1 MPSAEHVTPAPSLF
15 RNLPDRDWVEFGE
28 GDRFDAKKVTEWLDL
43 KKSDVSRI
51 TDVAQTSVRWDSAMP
66 GIMRDRLEEI
76 AVVINSVAQVFDGD
90 SAKTALWFRTR
101 NPMLGDV
108 APRDMIRLGRFDRL
122 RRFIINAMVEHRA

>member
-1 MPSAEHVTPAPSLF
+1 MPSVERVTPVPSLF
-15 RNLPDRDWVEFGE
+15 RNLPDRDWIEFGE

>member
-1 MPSAEHVTPAPSLF
+1 MPSAAHVTPSSPLF

-28 GDRFDAKKVTEWLDL
+28 GDRFDAKKVYEWLSL

-51 TDVAQTSVRWDSAMP
+51 TDVAQASVRWDSAMP
-66 GIMRDRLEEI
+66 EIMRDRLEEI

-90 SAKTALWFRTR
+90 LAKTALWFRTR

-122 RRFIINAMVEHRA
+122 RRFIINAMTEHRA

>member
-1 MPSAEHVTPAPSLF
+1 MPSAEHVTPSPSLF

-28 GDRFDAKKVTEWLDL
+28 GDSFDAKKVTEWLNL

-66 GIMRDRLEEI
+66 EIMRDRLEEI

-90 SAKTALWFRTR
+90 STKTALWFRTR

-122 RRFIINAMVEHRA
+122 RRFIISAMADSRA

>member
-1 MPSAEHVTPAPSLF
+1 MPSAAHVTPSSPLF

-28 GDRFDAKKVTEWLDL
+28 GDRFDAKKVYEWLSL

-66 GIMRDRLEEI
+66 EIMRDRLEEI

-90 SAKTALWFRTR
+90 LAKTALWFRTR

-122 RRFIINAMVEHRA
+122 RRFIINAMTEHRA